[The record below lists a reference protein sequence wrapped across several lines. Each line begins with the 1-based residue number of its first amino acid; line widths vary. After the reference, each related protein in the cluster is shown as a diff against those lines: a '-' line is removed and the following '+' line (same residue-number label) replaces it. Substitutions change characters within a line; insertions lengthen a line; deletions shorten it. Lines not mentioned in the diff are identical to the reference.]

1 MALDLITHPAEEPV
15 SLVEAKRDMRLDDAF
30 TEHDL
35 LIEGL
40 ITAARERYEN
50 ICNRAFIRQQ
60 WQIVEWRFPA
70 ARKTILLPLSPL
82 ISVDKI
88 AYQDT
93 AGDWHELE
101 EDDYQVDMSEPPKI
115 FPVHS
120 WPVTHHAPDAVSITF
135 TAGYGSAID
144 VPESIKNAIRLYCK
158 AHYESAF
165 NDGASREYERR
176 MAAADALISTYRV
189 FQFR

>member
-1 MALDLITHPAEEPV
+1 MALLLITPPAEEPV
-15 SLVEAKRDMRLDDAF
+15 SLAEAKRDMRLDDDF

-88 AYQDT
+88 AYQDPD
-93 AGDWHELE
+93 GDWHELE
-101 EDDYQVDMSEPPKI
+101 EEDYQVDMSEPPKI
-115 FPVHS
+115 FPVLS
-120 WPVTHHAPDAVSITF
+120 WPITKSVLNAVKLTF

-158 AHYESAF
+158 AQYE
-165 NDGASREYERR
+165 ASFQASSGSEYERR
-176 MAAADALISTYRV
+176 MAAAMELISTYRV
-189 FQFR
+189 FQFV